1 MKFRRQNRMIK
12 VFAGERKISNVLP
25 PMKKYYHLD
34 ISSHCRV
41 NIQNKYDG
49 RLLYK
54 VLTC

>member
-1 MKFRRQNRMIK
+1 MIK
-12 VFAGERKISNVLP
+12 VLTGERKISNILP

-34 ISSHCRV
+34 ILSHYGV

-54 VLTC
+54 V